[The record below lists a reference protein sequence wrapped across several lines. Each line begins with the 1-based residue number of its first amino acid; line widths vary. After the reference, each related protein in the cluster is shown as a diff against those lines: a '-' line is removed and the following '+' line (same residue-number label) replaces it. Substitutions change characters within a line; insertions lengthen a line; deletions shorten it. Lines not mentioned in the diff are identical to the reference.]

1 MKRLLTGLLAVLMIF
16 SLLGCEGVP
25 AEANAYIQAVAQ
37 LEEKGAVTL
46 DILQKTTTEVG
57 GSAMTMTVE
66 QELTYNGLDTQNPT
80 VQLKETFPDTPDENP
95 LVESCNGVTVFV
107 AYGEGF
113 FSGQLT
119 KAEIAKRYLPVGIFE
134 AKRYRSITQG
144 QADGQTLVHF
154 TSAKS
159 AETWA
164 MPAGAKLVSA
174 AGTAK
179 LDKDGALVESRY
191 VIIYEY
197 GLAKTTLE
205 VTATPRQT
213 AQTFTIPTDTEKYT
227 SVQYIDG
234 PRALTYAKV
243 RLALLPNATVISA
256 DTRVNQVTGYAR
268 IDSQTQHLSQQ
279 NGKVIFA
286 TEQTTQHSGGV
297 AHHTSVYKD
306 GTWSATT
313 GYHQS
318 GISQQEAREIFA
330 QRTQIPTV
338 DPKYWEDITLT
349 NLGGV
354 MLVEF
359 LLGEAWDT
367 YMQRQLSL
375 SPGSG
380 YVVTENNYEAREM
393 AAYFAV
399 NLYTGAVTGAGYKY
413 EGVLTRNGQEYIV
426 SEQITQS
433 VEFPAAGAYKAITGE
448 DLPEQEPEKKA
459 TPLFYK
465 VTGKNGQQMWL
476 LGTIHIGDERT
487 AYLPKEIKDALAASD
502 ALALEMDAD
511 KFQQDMETDAKLQ
524 QQIREAYNYTDGSKT
539 ADHLN
544 AAVYFR
550 ALQLMKASGNYI
562 YGADS
567 LKVAIWENTISN
579 FHLQLGS
586 SLVAE
591 KGVEMRLTKWA
602 KELNKPI
609 WEVESGPIQIQ
620 MLTGWSEELQEFLM
634 NNTLS
639 MSPQMMAQSTEELYE
654 MWCAGDEKG
663 LRKTVG
669 QSGKVNF
676 LQQIFLKNYLPLLE
690 EYNKGMNIDRNAHML
705 EVAKGYLESGD
716 TVFYAVGLAHLLDSE
731 NGLVDTLR
739 EAGYTV
745 ERVAYSK

>member
-46 DILQKTTTEVG
+46 DVVLVTTTGVSG
-57 GSAMTMTVE
+57 GKVTLTVD
-66 QELTYNGLDTQNPT
+66 QELTYDNLNYKNTA
-80 VQLKETFPDTPDENP
+80 VQLKETFRDSTDQNTY
-95 LVESCNGVTVFV
+95 VEYWHDGVLYVEYGNGR
-107 AYGEGF
+107 
-113 FSGQLT
+113 FSGNVT
-119 KAEIAKRYLPVGIFE
+119 KAEVAKRYVPLGLFE
-134 AKRYRSITQG
+134 AKRYRTVLKEEKESETVIY
-144 QADGQTLVHF
+144 F
-154 TSAKS
+154 SNAKS
-159 AETWA
+159 AESWA
-164 MPAGAKLVSA
+164 VPSGAKVIRA
-174 AGTAK
+174 AGSAT
-179 LDKDGALVESRY
+179 LSKDGTLLESTY
-191 VIIYEY
+191 TVTYQQGNAE
-197 GLAKTTLE
+197 TTID
-205 VTATPRQT
+205 VFATPRQT
-213 AQTFTIPTDTEKYT
+213 NESFTVPTDTNQYT
-227 SVQYIDG
+227 PLQNVDG
-234 PRALTYAKV
+234 PRAVTYA
-243 RLALLPNATVISA
+243 LARMGNIQNVSVTVSETA
-256 DTRVNQVTGYAR
+256 DRSYTG
-268 IDSQTQHLSQQ
+268 LSQNSQ
-279 NGKVIFA
+279 VMHLTEQDGKVLYSLSNI
-286 TEQTTQHSGGV
+286 TQSSSGV
-297 AHHTSVYKD
+297 TRTDSVYRD
-306 GTWSATT
+306 GVMRVST
-313 GYHQS
+313 GAVQTGLTDRDVRQRAS
-318 GISQQEAREIFA
+318 ELLTDGIVPPE
-330 QRTQIPTV
+330 
-338 DPKYWEDITLT
+338 YWENVSITS
-349 NLGGV
+349 LGGV
-354 MLVEF
+354 LLAEITVAKEWGNAIKGELVKTSVVDYQV
-359 LLGEAWDT
+359 GELVA
-367 YMQRQLSL
+367 
-375 SPGSG
+375 
-380 YVVTENNYEAREM
+380 YVAINKQ
-393 AAYFAV
+393 
-399 NLYTGAVTGAGYKY
+399 TGVPTGTGYKATATY
-413 EGVLTRNGQEYIV
+413 KIATINGVSQTPKTAVKQVARAI
-426 SEQITQS
+426 
-433 VEFPAAGAYKAITGE
+433 EFPAAGAYKAITGE